1 MAGSMTLRV
10 VIFGVATVLA
20 VPALAAD
27 NVEQFYR
34 GKTIEF
40 IVGAAA
46 GGGFDLTARPFLPY
60 LSKYMPGHPNFVVR
74 NMPGAAGIIMTN
86 YLTTAAA
93 KDGTVIGMA
102 TSNVPFEPRLKT
114 GGKNT
119 VRYDPQKLGWIGT
132 PVREPQVSWVWAAS
146 GVKTWEDL
154 KTKRIRFGATSVTGD
169 NAIFPAI
176 ANKLLGLK
184 SEIVTGY
191 QGVGEIFLAIE
202 RGELEANNTAY
213 SNLEISKADWLRDG
227 KIKVVM
233 QFGLERLP
241 ALKDV
246 PTIMELVKNPD
257 DLTMLRFFLL
267 KFEMHRPIFAPPGIP
282 AERLEALRTAFDKA
296 VADPGFIAD
305 AKRGGIDIHPLGG
318 KEIAKLVDEVAT
330 TPEAVVERLSQTVAD
345 GMKIGTKN

>member
-1 MAGSMTLRV
+1 VASSFTRRGM
-10 VIFGVATVLA
+10 IFGVAAVLGA
-20 VPALAAD
+20 PAFAAD
-27 NVEQFYR
+27 SVEQFYR
-34 GKTIEF
+34 GKTVEF
-40 IVGAAA
+40 VVGAAA
-46 GGGFDLTARPFLPY
+46 GGGFDLTTRPLLPY
-60 LSKYMPGHPNFVVR
+60 LTKYMPGHPNFVVR

-86 YLTTAAA
+86 YLTSAAA

-114 GGKNT
+114 GGNNT

-132 PVREPQVSWVWAAS
+132 PVREPQVSWVWSAS

-154 KTKRIRFGATSVTGD
+154 KTKHVRFGATSPTGD

-176 ANKLLGLK
+176 ANKLLGLT

-213 SNLEISKADWLRDG
+213 SNLEISKGDWLRDG
-227 KIKVVM
+227 KIKVIM
-233 QFGLERLP
+233 QFGLQRL
-241 ALKDV
+241 ASLKDV
-246 PTIMELVKNPD
+246 PTIMELVQNAD
-257 DLTMLRFFLL
+257 DRNMLRFFLL

-282 AERLEALRTAFDKA
+282 PERLEALRTAFDKSM
-296 VADPGFIAD
+296 ADPEFIAD
-305 AKRGGIDIHPLGG
+305 AKRGGIDINPLGG

-330 TPEAVVERLSQTVAD
+330 TPEATVERLSKTVAE
-345 GMKIGTKN
+345 GMKIGTNK

>member
-1 MAGSMTLRV
+1 VAGSLV
-10 VIFGVATVLA
+10 LKGFIFGVA
-20 VPALAAD
+20 ALVAAPCWAED
-27 NVEQFYR
+27 SVEQFYR
-34 GKTIEF
+34 GKTVEF

-46 GGGFDLTARPFLPY
+46 GGGFDLTTRPLLPY
-60 LSKYMPGHPNFVVR
+60 LTKYMPGHPNFVVR

-86 YLTTAAA
+86 YLTSAAP

-114 GGKNT
+114 GGANT

-132 PVREPQVSWVWAAS
+132 PVREPQVSWVWSAT

-154 KTKRIRFGATSVTGD
+154 KTKHVRFGATSPTGD

-176 ANKLLGLK
+176 ANKLLGLT

-227 KIKVVM
+227 KINVFM
-233 QFGLERLP
+233 QFGIERLP
-241 ALKDV
+241 SLKDV
-246 PTIMELVKNPD
+246 PTIMELVKDPD
-257 DLTMLRFFLL
+257 DLRMLRFFLL

-282 AERLEALRTAFDKA
+282 PERLEALRTAFDKA
-296 VADPGFIAD
+296 MADPGFVAD
-305 AKRGGIDIHPLGG
+305 AKRGGIDIRPLGG
-318 KEIAKLVDEVAT
+318 KAIAALVDEVAT
-330 TPEAVVERLSQTVAD
+330 TPEPIVDRLSQTVAE
-345 GMKIGTKN
+345 GMKIGTKK